1 MKKFYF
7 FSCILAAVLSFFL
20 LDFEVLHGYES
31 FSLDDAKCVN
41 ANLTDT
47 LIEKYGFIIIEWD
60 FEDTKAS
67 DPYKVSLYLSGTSE
81 NRTFVCNMDDGTIY
95 AMRNKSFYVLTPFAD
110 KDAQGKDITSYKAKT
125 SKLTETQYSNLIKVN
140 NLNNPL
146 LTLAE
151 DGITH
156 SSFIKDDYYNLVTD
170 YPVPSG
176 LVNITLDGVKPETD
190 RDFSATLV
198 PDSGYYLPDK
208 LSIYCT
214 YKDSDGNYQKRSI
227 TDTNEITLG
236 TLLRSRIFKEKYYTE
251 TGYSY
256 DNLTGKITI
265 AGEQI
270 NGEIEIRAAANPFFK
285 FVGKYYGFTNGHIRK
300 SYIIDEQTNEIE
312 TLTIK
317 YYEPTDKGTEKN
329 KCKIGNAYVI
339 NDTYFIFNDE
349 FKEGFPE
356 LFEALNSEM
365 RLYEKSENTFD
376 YNH

>member
-1 MKKFYF
+1 M
-7 FSCILAAVLSFFL
+7 
-20 LDFEVLHGYES
+20 LHGYES

-41 ANLTDT
+41 ANSTDT

-285 FVGKYYGFTNGHIRK
+285 FVGKY
-300 SYIIDEQTNEIE
+300 
-312 TLTIK
+312 
-317 YYEPTDKGTEKN
+317 
-329 KCKIGNAYVI
+329 
-339 NDTYFIFNDE
+339 
-349 FKEGFPE
+349 
-356 LFEALNSEM
+356 
-365 RLYEKSENTFD
+365 
-376 YNH
+376 